1 MSEAQTNPEKEVTK
15 PQLNMFDVLFGSE
28 ETTNPEQAVE
38 NPASKV
44 KSETELV
51 SQLQEETEEVEE
63 EVVEEENILESAEET
78 ELEEEVEVEEEVVE
92 IETPSTYTIKVDGEE
107 HEVTLDELRNGYQ
120 RQADY
125 TRKSQSLAEQR
136 KAYESNLEAVQ
147 KERNQYDQALQVLA
161 QNQHAQ
167 LKEFENIDW
176 KTLKQDDP
184 VEYMEKRVEYQDAK
198 EKISQVQVEQQR
210 VRQQTQTEMQQ
221 IVQEKIKKESE
232 LLVQKLPEYADPS
245 SGLKEELR
253 QYTMNLGFSE
263 DDVNGITDHRVVL
276 VLHKAMLQDKGAKA
290 SVKKT
295 KTVPKVVKAGNPQ
308 TKNQKVTRTRQ
319 AKRERLSKTGHHR
332 DAANVFLD
340 LLES

>member
-1 MSEAQTNPEKEVTK
+1 
-15 PQLNMFDVLFGSE
+15 
-28 ETTNPEQAVE
+28 
-38 NPASKV
+38 
-44 KSETELV
+44 
-51 SQLQEETEEVEE
+51 
-63 EVVEEENILESAEET
+63 
-78 ELEEEVEVEEEVVE
+78 
-92 IETPSTYTIKVDGEE
+92 
-107 HEVTLDELRNGYQ
+107 
-120 RQADY
+120 
-125 TRKSQSLAEQR
+125 
-136 KAYESNLEAVQ
+136 
-147 KERNQYDQALQVLA
+147 
-161 QNQHAQ
+161 
-167 LKEFENIDW
+167 
-176 KTLKQDDP
+176 
-184 VEYMEKRVEYQDAK
+184 MEKRVEYQDAK

-308 TKNQKVTRTRQ
+308 TKNQKVKRTRQ